1 VDTVF
6 GECQTQL
13 FVIMNTI
20 VSPWVLPGSQR
31 IQKEVNLEHLI
42 YLKLAVIWNEFTF
55 AIIVLLSYLQGLRKL

>member
-1 VDTVF
+1 MDTVF